1 MKVYIVQRL
10 ICADFCTTILVKK
23 VTKTK
28 EAAIKTV
35 QEMLNKDKTENY
47 EKWEDKDSY
56 NITVN
61 DDGTGFEI
69 YLEEEYLSDCYQVWI
84 VEKEIED

>member
-28 EAAIKTV
+28 EDAIKTV